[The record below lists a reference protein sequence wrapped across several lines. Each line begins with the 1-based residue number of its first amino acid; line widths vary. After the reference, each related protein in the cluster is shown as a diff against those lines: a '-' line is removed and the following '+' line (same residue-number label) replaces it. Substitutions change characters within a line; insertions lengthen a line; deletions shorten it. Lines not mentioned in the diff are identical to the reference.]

1 MMACLK
7 NVYLHRLLMYI
18 YLEAGILHVLLL
30 LLHSQ
35 QGQCQHKL
43 YSNACVHAYMY
54 VSVFSNNKQPYI
66 TSASSIKASEDLLTI
81 RNGQRSLQKCVS
93 FYNQLTFLWHH
104 QYPSVWTKK
113 VLCLQKRYK
122 YHRFRLAICYP
133 YTKMMVF
140 AM

>member
-30 LLHSQ
+30 LHSQ
-35 QGQCQHKL
+35 QGQCHHKL

-93 FYNQLTFLWHH
+93 FYNQLTFLWTINI
-104 QYPSVWTKK
+104 PVSGPRKSCACRK
-113 VLCLQKRYK
+113 DINIIVLDL
-122 YHRFRLAICYP
+122 L
-133 YTKMMVF
+133 F
-140 AM
+140 ATHTQR